1 MQVAK
6 KYQQNQ
12 RLALAGIQIYESK
25 QARLLATRGAAWT
38 LLGLPQNLLM
48 THTVIVK
55 SNGCLFFTR
64 FFPQTS
70 YVEAKCIKST
80 EEKNSSSVRM
90 GTLPSYLF
98 STPEPSP
105 VFCPHSSQGSPRQ
118 RNPVSS

>member
-55 SNGCLFFTR
+55 SNGCLFFNQILSSNILCGSQMYKIHR
-64 FFPQTS
+64 G
-70 YVEAKCIKST
+70 
-80 EEKNSSSVRM
+80 EK
-90 GTLPSYLF
+90 LLF
-98 STPEPSP
+98 SENGDPPKLP
-105 VFCPHSSQGSPRQ
+105 L
-118 RNPVSS
+118 